1 MRKKPLG
8 RRGRTLGN
16 FLLALVCLF
25 FTWAGLGA
33 PLPSRELAFQRLQRE
48 YLLTEPAPMAGVYQ
62 ETWPSGE
69 QETAVGVNPSYLVFG
84 NLDSGNLSVWPRQ
97 GDGPVLAPAPDS
109 RMTVDPAQPGGGWL
123 IAADAPEGTASA
135 VLTARLSCW
144 YTLTGIGDAA
154 SVELSSRP
162 DYPWRNG
169 PPSYWEETYTGAGES
184 LGDGMFRFSL
194 SSSQEPDRSTVEA
207 LVLSAAFD
215 WDMYLYNRPI
225 WDIRSQM
232 TAVFYD
238 ETGAELDRAE
248 LKNAEAWE
256 R

>member
-1 MRKKPLG
+1 MKKKLLG
-8 RRGRTLGN
+8 RWGRTLRN

-48 YLLTEPAPMAGVYQ
+48 YLLTEPVPMAGVYQ

-84 NLDSGNLSVWPRQ
+84 NLDRGNLSVWPRQ

-109 RMTVDPAQPGGGWL
+109 HMTIDSAQPGGEL
-123 IAADAPEGTASA
+123 IAADAPKGTAFA
-135 VLTARLSCW
+135 VLTAHLSCW
-144 YTLTGIGDAA
+144 YTLTGTGDAA

-169 PPSYWEETYTGAGES
+169 PPSHWEKTYTEAGES
-184 LGDGMFRFSL
+184 LGDGLFCFSL
-194 SSSQEPDRSTVEA
+194 SCSEGLDRSTLEA

-215 WDMYLYNRPI
+215 WELYLYNRPI
-225 WDIRSQM
+225 WGICSQM
-232 TAVFYD
+232 TAVFYNA
-238 ETGAELDRAE
+238 TGAELGRAE
-248 LKNAEAWE
+248 LKNT
-256 R
+256 